1 MSGLLLVT
9 LISGAAWAGNNSS
22 EIKHKPG
29 EGIELRAD
37 GSPAELLVNVIA
49 QPVLSASLS
58 GGSLNPSYE
67 LRRAR
72 LSLDA
77 HPNKSLNA
85 SLQLSADELEVKVRD
100 AHVELKPNDW
110 LRIRAGMIR
119 LPSGLERESSARF
132 IPMVERSG
140 VADLV
145 PARTNGVELRV
156 KKDSL
161 RAAVALAQPS
171 ELDPKLWRDDGA
183 FDVTGMVIWSTDAA
197 RVGLR
202 GGALHR
208 PLSAPGVETVSPL
221 TEDPLLAPTAWAGT
235 GAAGGL
241 DMILVVGPL
250 RLAAE
255 GAVLREGL
263 TLGTADG
270 HALHT
275 AGYVLVGL
283 APGGTRGDVNDSAP
297 LLQGW
302 EALVRLDARTSA
314 SALGDSAWTAG
325 ANLALAYA
333 IEPGARLTAELGPQ
347 VVHLSDGDTTT
358 PGVVGRVS
366 FVLGL

>member
-9 LISGAAWAGNNSS
+9 LISGAAWAGNNSG

-171 ELDPKLWRDDGA
+171 ELDPMFWRDDGA

-221 TEDPLLAPTAWAGT
+221 TDDPLLAPSAWAGT

-275 AGYVLVGL
+275 AGYVLAGL
-283 APGGTRGDVNDSAP
+283 
-297 LLQGW
+297 
-302 EALVRLDARTSA
+302 
-314 SALGDSAWTAG
+314 
-325 ANLALAYA
+325 
-333 IEPGARLTAELGPQ
+333 
-347 VVHLSDGDTTT
+347 
-358 PGVVGRVS
+358 
-366 FVLGL
+366 

>member
-1 MSGLLLVT
+1 MIALFLGL
-9 LISGAAWAGNNSS
+9 AWAGSNNS
-22 EIKHKPG
+22 EIEHKPG

-37 GSPAELLVNVIA
+37 GSPAELLINVMA

-58 GGSLNPSYE
+58 GGDLNPDYT

-77 HPNKSLNA
+77 SPTKALNA
-85 SLQLSADELEVKVRD
+85 SLQIAADDLKVKVRD
-100 AHVELKPNDW
+100 AHVELRPNDW
-110 LRIRAGMIR
+110 LRIRAGLMR
-119 LPSGLERESSARF
+119 LPTGLERESSARF

-145 PARTNGVELRV
+145 PSRTNGVELRV

-161 RAAVALAQPS
+161 RAAVAVAHPS
-171 ELDPKLWRDDGA
+171 DLDTLYWRDDGA
-183 FDVTGMVIWSTDAA
+183 FDTTGMVIWSTDTA

-208 PLSAPGVETVSPL
+208 PAGAPGVETVSPL
-221 TEDPLLAPTAWAGT
+221 TDDPLLAPYAWAGT
-235 GAAGGL
+235 AAAGGL
-241 DMILVVGPL
+241 DMIVVVGPL

-263 TLGTADG
+263 TLGTVDG

-275 AGYVLVGL
+275 AGYLLAGV
-283 APGGTRGDVNDSAP
+283 APGGTRGGVNDSAP
-297 LLQGW
+297 LLDGW
-302 EALVRLDARTSA
+302 EALVRIDARTSA
-314 SALGDSAWTAG
+314 SPLGSSAWTAG
-325 ANLALAYA
+325 ANLAVAYA

-347 VVHLSDGDTTT
+347 VVHLSSDDTTT